1 MLYVMGLPKNVLS
14 FTAKHK
20 DAKKYKLLLI
30 NSLRLSA
37 FAVKYYFGYLK
48 TTLMNKLSGYCKEF
62 CKILILKHGS
72 GYLNLS
78 LFIIRAVVLSCNLVI
93 QFRYQL
99 EISLSQLI

>member
-1 MLYVMGLPKNVLS
+1 MGLPKNVLS

-48 TTLMNKLSGYCKEF
+48 
-62 CKILILKHGS
+62 
-72 GYLNLS
+72 
-78 LFIIRAVVLSCNLVI
+78 
-93 QFRYQL
+93 QP
-99 EISLSQLI
+99 